1 MIKDSCLKSIKGS
14 RLNSLELTRKGFNTL
29 LDLLIEKGIM
39 VHAACGGH
47 GRCGKCRVKLKGRIN
62 APTQLEK
69 KLIPQ
74 HMIKQGYRLACQ
86 YVIKGSRLEFT
97 RKGFIKGLR
106 LKSLKD
112 SSLEFFSLE
121 LTRKDFIRRCG
132 LALDLGTTVIKGA
145 RVDLGRCEV
154 LSFAKIY
161 NPQNF
166 DGADVMTRIS
176 AALSGRYDILR
187 RRLLNGVSA
196 VTKELGFAADA
207 SVPIPTAVAGN
218 PVMSSFYL
226 GKPVAGLARY
236 PYAGAIT
243 KNIRRNKPPVF
254 IFGSIGGF
262 VGGDTIAGILA
273 SGLHKRSGASFYIDL
288 GTNGEIALLAKRRI
302 HALSAAAGPAF
313 EGAGLECGSLA
324 IPGAID
330 AITDAGHRCFRVHT
344 IGNKKAHGI
353 CASGLIDLLAVLL
366 RRGWLTRHG
375 RLTRTVKVSGISVG
389 QGDIRQLQLAIG
401 AIHTGLEFL
410 MEHAGVGASDIT
422 DAVITGEFGSHLRI
436 ASLYQIGIIP
446 TGLRAV
452 RLERDLPL
460 KGAVS
465 ALCDDRVHKDAE
477 IIRGRSRHIE
487 LAMQPDFQQRFV
499 KALQLA
505 PWNR

>member
-1 MIKDSCLKSIKGS
+1 MKFVRKHLK
-14 RLNSLELTRKGFNTL
+14 TL
-29 LDLLIEKGIM
+29 LDLLIEKEIM

-47 GRCGKCRVKLKGRIN
+47 GRCGQCRIKLKGRIN
-62 APTQLEK
+62 APNQLER
-69 KLIPQ
+69 KLISH

-86 YVIKGSRLEFT
+86 YVIKGSRLNSLEFT
-97 RKGFIKGLR
+97 RSELIRQDFIKGLR
-106 LKSLKD
+106 LN
-112 SSLEFFSLE
+112 SSKGL
-121 LTRKDFIRRCG
+121 RCG

-145 RVDLGRCEV
+145 RVDLERCKIM
-154 LSFAKIY
+154 STAKIY
-161 NPQNF
+161 NPQNS

-187 RRLLNGVSA
+187 QRLQNGVSA
-196 VTKELGFAADA
+196 VITELGLRSDTLAR
-207 SVPIPTAVAGN
+207 TAVAGN

-243 KNIRRNKPPVF
+243 KNIWQEKPPVF

-273 SGLHKRSGASFYIDL
+273 SGLHKRYGASLYIDL
-288 GTNGEIALLAKRRI
+288 GTNGEIALFAKHRI
-302 HALSAAAGPAF
+302 HALSTAAGPAF

-330 AITDAGHRCFRVHT
+330 AVIDAGKQRFRIHT
-344 IGNKKAHGI
+344 IGDKKPLGI

-366 RRGWLTRHG
+366 RRGWLTKHG
-375 RLTRTVKVSGISVG
+375 RLARTVKISGINVG

-401 AIHTGLEFL
+401 AIHTGVQFL
-410 MEHAGVGASDIT
+410 MEHCGIGADDIADT
-422 DAVITGEFGSHLRI
+422 IITGEFGSHLRP
-436 ASLYQIGIIP
+436 ASLRQVGIIP
-446 TGLRAV
+446 TGLKAV

-460 KGAVS
+460 KGAIK
-465 ALCDDRVHKDAE
+465 ALCDNRARKDAE
-477 IIRGRSRHIE
+477 TIRNRSRHIE

-499 KALQLA
+499 TALQLA